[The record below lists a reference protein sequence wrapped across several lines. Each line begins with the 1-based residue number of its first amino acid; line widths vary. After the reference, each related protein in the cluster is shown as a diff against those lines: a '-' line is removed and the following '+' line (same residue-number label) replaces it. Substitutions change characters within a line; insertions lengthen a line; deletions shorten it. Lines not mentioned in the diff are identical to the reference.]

1 MYSEFEEMAE
11 KLTAVVC
18 IILVMLMLGCATPP
32 LPYCERFGYHAGTH
46 PQLGHIVAFDM
57 DNAEKLANTL
67 KGLSEGKCRLAKDGD
82 T

>member
-1 MYSEFEEMAE
+1 MI
-11 KLTAVVC
+11 V
-18 IILVMLMLGCATPP
+18 LVLGTVAGCATAP

-46 PQLGHIVAFDM
+46 PQLGPIVAFDM

-67 KGLSEGKCRLAKDGD
+67 KGLSEGKCKLAKDGD